1 MQSQP
6 SQVRE
11 DPFIILLVQDLR
23 GRNKR
28 LLVVTTCHVW
38 GEFTEVPSHCRFIS
52 VSLLP
57 STFTVGARSPSNGSL
72 HRTV

>member
-1 MQSQP
+1 MQSWP
-6 SQVRE
+6 SRVRE

-23 GRNKR
+23 RRNKR

-57 STFTVGARSPSNGSL
+57 STFTVGARSPLRGSL